1 MTAQAKTSLGPLVCV
16 VTNCC
21 LEATSI
27 VGVAHGLSTTPDIM
41 AVHKYVWAANVTL
54 GTPVSVYAD
63 STTLYF
69 SNAKGDKAV
78 LVDGWAQVVHTLVR

>member
-1 MTAQAKTSLGPLVCV
+1 